1 MRLSPLFSAIAG
13 VFIACIAINSVAFE
27 GQKEGQ
33 KTVANQPPVAP
44 RSVNDW
50 LLRMHDASKQRSYI
64 GTFVVSVGADMS
76 SAKIWHVCDGE
87 LQMERVEALTG
98 VPRSIF
104 RRNNDVI
111 TFFPDQKVAR
121 TEQRESLGLFPN
133 FLKSNNTAIA
143 DFYALKVLDAERVAG
158 FETDVLQLA
167 AKDRFRYSYRIWT
180 ERKSGLVV
188 KLQTL
193 DATGRV
199 LEQAAFTEL
208 NIDAPVKMVRLAQMM
223 SNTAG
228 HKIEHIELSKTTAL
242 AQGWVLTQGVP
253 GFASVACYKRSVQS
267 AATPPGVPAGANA
280 GISAGS
286 NAVEADAGNT
296 TMQWIF
302 SDGLTTVSLFVETY
316 DRKRH
321 TQEGSMSLGATHT
334 LTKRM
339 HESWLTAVGEVPL
352 ATLKIFAQQLER
364 KK

>member
-1 MRLSPLFSAIAG
+1 MRYLPSFSAIAG

-27 GQKEGQ
+27 KQKEGQ
-33 KTVANQPPVAP
+33 KTTAHPPSVAA

-50 LLRMHDASKQRSYI
+50 LLRMHDASKQRAYI
-64 GTFVVSVGADMS
+64 GTFVVSIGADMS

-87 LQMERVEALTG
+87 LQMERVETLTG

-143 DFYALKVLDAERVAG
+143 DYYALKVLDAERVAG
-158 FETDVLQLA
+158 FEADVVQLA

-180 ERKSGLVV
+180 ERKTGLVV

-199 LEQAAFTEL
+199 LEQAAFSEL
-208 NIDAPVKMVRLAQMM
+208 NIDAPVKMERLAQMM
-223 SNTAG
+223 GNTAG

-242 AQGWVLTQGVP
+242 AQGWVLPQGVP
-253 GFASVACYKRSVQS
+253 GFASMACYKRSVQS
-267 AATPPGVPAGANA
+267 AATPPALPANSGT
-280 GISAGS
+280 GS
-286 NAVEADAGNT
+286 NTAEADAGG

-302 SDGLTTVSLFVETY
+302 SDGLATVSLFVETY

-321 TQEGSMSLGATHT
+321 TLEGSMSLGATHT

-339 HESWLTAVGEVPL
+339 NESWLTAVGEVPL

>member
-1 MRLSPLFSAIAG
+1 MRFLPSFSTLAG
-13 VFIACIAINSVAFE
+13 VFIAIIAINSIAYE
-27 GQKEGQ
+27 IPKEAKKNNQKSVTQ
-33 KTVANQPPVAP
+33 QAPVAA

-50 LLRMHDASKQRSYI
+50 LLRMHDASKQRAYI

-87 LQMERVEALTG
+87 LQMERVETLTG

-104 RRNNDVI
+104 RRNNDVV

-143 DFYALKVLDAERVAG
+143 DFYALKLLDTERVAG
-158 FETDVLQLA
+158 FEADVLQLA

-193 DATGRV
+193 DAAGRV

-208 NIDAPVKMVRLAQMM
+208 NIDAPVKMERLAQMM

-228 HKIEHIELSKTTAL
+228 HKIEHVELSKTTAL
-242 AQGWVLTQGVP
+242 AQGWVLQQGVP
-253 GFASVACYKRSVQS
+253 GFTSMACYKRTVQS
-267 AATPPGVPAGANA
+267 ASASPAVANATNATSTNANEAGA
-280 GISAGS
+280 
-286 NAVEADAGNT
+286 GN

-302 SDGLTTVSLFVETY
+302 SDGLATVSLFVEVY
-316 DRKRH
+316 DRNRH

-339 HESWLTAVGEVPL
+339 NESWLTAVGEVPL

>member
-1 MRLSPLFSAIAG
+1 MRFLPSFSALAG
-13 VFIACIAINSVAFE
+13 VFIAFIAINSVAFE
-27 GQKEGQ
+27 KQKEGQ
-33 KTVANQPPVAP
+33 KTVAHQPPVAV

-50 LLRMHDASKQRSYI
+50 LLRMHDASKQRAYI
-64 GTFVVSVGADMS
+64 GTFVVSIGADMS

-87 LQMERVEALTG
+87 LQMERVETLTG

-104 RRNNDVI
+104 RRNNDVV

-121 TEQRESLGLFPN
+121 MEQRESLGLFPN

-143 DFYALKVLDAERVAG
+143 DYYALKVLDAERVAG
-158 FETDVLQLA
+158 FETDVVQLA

-199 LEQAAFTEL
+199 LEQAAFSEL
-208 NIDAPVKMVRLAQMM
+208 NIDAPVKMERLAQMM

-228 HKIEHIELSKTTAL
+228 HKIEHVELSKTTAL
-242 AQGWVLTQGVP
+242 AQGWVLPQGVP
-253 GFASVACYKRSVQS
+253 GFASMACYKRSVQS
-267 AATPPGVPAGANA
+267 AATAPAIPAGAQA
-280 GISAGS
+280 GNSTGS
-286 NAVEADAGNT
+286 NTAEADAGS

-302 SDGLTTVSLFVETY
+302 SDGLATVSLFVETY

-339 HESWLTAVGEVPL
+339 NESWLTAVGEVPL

-364 KK
+364 RK

>member
-1 MRLSPLFSAIAG
+1 MRFLPSFSTVAG
-13 VFIACIAINSVAFE
+13 VFIACIAINSIAYE

-33 KTVANQPPVAP
+33 KPVAYQVP
-44 RSVNDW
+44 VATRTVNDW
-50 LLRMHDASKQRSYI
+50 LLRMHDASKQRAYI

-87 LQMERVEALTG
+87 SQMERVETLTG

-104 RRNNDVI
+104 RRNNEVV

-121 TEQRESLGLFPN
+121 MEQRESLGLFPN

-143 DFYALKVLDAERVAG
+143 DYYALKVLDAERVAG
-158 FETDVLQLA
+158 FEADVVQLA

-193 DATGRV
+193 DAMGRV
-199 LEQAAFTEL
+199 LEQAAFSEL
-208 NIDAPVKMVRLAQMM
+208 IIDAPVKMERLAQMM
-223 SNTAG
+223 GNTAG
-228 HKIEHIELSKTTAL
+228 HKIERIELSKTTAL
-242 AQGWVLTQGVP
+242 AQGWVLPQGVP
-253 GFASVACYKRSVQS
+253 GFTSMACYKRSVQS
-267 AATPPGVPAGANA
+267 AAAAPTTAGSNPGANA
-280 GISAGS
+280 M
-286 NAVEADAGNT
+286 EADAGN

-302 SDGLTTVSLFVETY
+302 SDGLATVSLFVEVY

-339 HESWLTAVGEVPL
+339 NESWLTAVGEVPL

>member
-1 MRLSPLFSAIAG
+1 MRFLPSFSTVAG
-13 VFIACIAINSVAFE
+13 VFIACIAINSIAYEVPKE
-27 GQKEGQ
+27 GQKDGQ
-33 KTVANQPPVAP
+33 KTVAHQAQVAT

-50 LLRMHDASKQRSYI
+50 LLRMHDASKQRAYI

-76 SAKIWHVCDGE
+76 SAKIWHVCEGE
-87 LQMERVEALTG
+87 LQMERVETLTG

-104 RRNNDVI
+104 RRNNDVV

-143 DFYALKVLDAERVAG
+143 DYYALKVLDAERVAG
-158 FETDVLQLA
+158 FEADVVQLA

-193 DATGRV
+193 DAAGRV
-199 LEQAAFTEL
+199 LEQAAFSEL
-208 NIDAPVKMVRLAQMM
+208 SIDAPVKMERLVQMM
-223 SNTAG
+223 GNTAG
-228 HKIEHIELSKTTAL
+228 HKIERIELSKTTAL
-242 AQGWVLTQGVP
+242 AQGWVLPQGVP
-253 GFASVACYKRSVQS
+253 GFASMACYKRSVQS
-267 AATPPGVPAGANA
+267 ASAAPLAVNAGNNTGAN
-280 GISAGS
+280 
-286 NAVEADAGNT
+286 VTETDAGN

-302 SDGLTTVSLFVETY
+302 SDGLATVSLFVEVY

-339 HESWLTAVGEVPL
+339 NESWLTAVGEVPL

>member
-1 MRLSPLFSAIAG
+1 MRFSPLFSTIAG
-13 VFIACIAINSVAFE
+13 VFIACIAINLLAYE
-27 GQKEGQ
+27 GQKEAQ
-33 KTVANQPPVAP
+33 KAVANQPPVAV
-44 RSVNDW
+44 RTVNDW
-50 LLRMHDASKQRSYI
+50 LLRMHDASKQRAYI

-87 LQMERVEALTG
+87 LQMERVETLTG

-111 TFFPDQKVAR
+111 TFFPEQKVAR

-143 DFYALKVLDAERVAG
+143 DYYALKVLDVDRVAG
-158 FETDVLQLA
+158 FETDVVQLA

-199 LEQAAFTEL
+199 LEQAAFSEL
-208 NIDAPVKMVRLAQMM
+208 SIDAPVKMDRLAQMM
-223 SNTAG
+223 GNTAG
-228 HKIEHIELSKTTAL
+228 HKIEHIGLIKTTAL

-253 GFASVACYKRSVQS
+253 GFASMACYKRSVQS
-267 AATPPGVPAGANA
+267 AAAPATVPAGS
-280 GISAGS
+280 SAGA

-296 TMQWIF
+296 MQWIF
-302 SDGLTTVSLFVETY
+302 SDGLATVSLFVEVY

-339 HESWLTAVGEVPL
+339 NESWLTAVGEVPL

>member
-1 MRLSPLFSAIAG
+1 MRFLPSFSAIVG
-13 VFIACIAINSVAFE
+13 VFIAYIAINSIANE
-27 GQKEGQ
+27 GPKEAQ
-33 KTVANQPPVAP
+33 KTMANQPVVAT

-50 LLRMHDASKQRSYI
+50 LLRMHDASKQRAYI

-87 LQMERVEALTG
+87 LQMERVETLTG

-133 FLKSNNTAIA
+133 FLKSNNTSIA

-158 FETDVLQLA
+158 FETDVLQLV

-208 NIDAPVKMVRLAQMM
+208 NIDAPVKMERLAQMM

-242 AQGWVLTQGVP
+242 AQGWVLSQGVP
-253 GFASVACYKRSVQS
+253 GFASMACYKRSVQS
-267 AATPPGVPAGANA
+267 ASAAPAVVNAGNNTGANA
-280 GISAGS
+280 A
-286 NAVEADAGNT
+286 EANPGN

-302 SDGLTTVSLFVETY
+302 SDGLATVSLFVEVY

-339 HESWLTAVGEVPL
+339 NESWLTAVGEVPL

>member
-1 MRLSPLFSAIAG
+1 MRLLPSFSTIAG
-13 VFIACIAINSVAFE
+13 VFIACIAINSIAYE
-27 GQKEGQ
+27 GQKEGHKEGQ
-33 KTVANQPPVAP
+33 KPVAHQAP
-44 RSVNDW
+44 VAARSVNDW
-50 LLRMHDASKQRSYI
+50 LLRMHEASKQRAYI

-87 LQMERVEALTG
+87 LQMERVETLTG

-133 FLKSNNTAIA
+133 FLKSNNTDIA
-143 DFYALKVLDAERVAG
+143 DYYALKVLDAERVAG
-158 FETDVLQLA
+158 FEADVVQLS
-167 AKDRFRYSYRIWT
+167 AKDSFRYSHRIWT

-199 LEQAAFTEL
+199 LEQAAFSEL
-208 NIDAPVKMVRLAQMM
+208 SIDAPVKMERLAQMM
-223 SNTAG
+223 GNTAG
-228 HKIEHIELSKTTAL
+228 HKIERIELSKTTAL
-242 AQGWVLTQGVP
+242 AQGWVLSQGVP
-253 GFASVACYKRSVQS
+253 GFASMACYKRSVQS
-267 AATPPGVPAGANA
+267 AATVPAAVNA
-280 GISAGS
+280 GNNSGV

-296 TMQWIF
+296 MQWIF
-302 SDGLTTVSLFVETY
+302 SDGLATVSLFVEVY

-339 HESWLTAVGEVPL
+339 NESWLTAVGEVPL

>member
-1 MRLSPLFSAIAG
+1 MRFLPSFSTLAG
-13 VFIACIAINSVAFE
+13 VFIALFAINSVAYE
-27 GQKEGQ
+27 GQKEVQ
-33 KTVANQPPVAP
+33 KTVANQPASAP

-87 LQMERVEALTG
+87 LQMERVETLTG

-104 RRNNDVI
+104 RRNNDVV

-143 DFYALKVLDAERVAG
+143 DYYALKVLDAERVAG
-158 FETDVLQLA
+158 FETDVVQLA

-193 DATGRV
+193 DAAGRV

-208 NIDAPVKMVRLAQMM
+208 NIDAPVKMERLAQMM
-223 SNTAG
+223 GNTTG

-242 AQGWVLTQGVP
+242 AQGWVLLQGVP
-253 GFASVACYKRSVQS
+253 GFSSMACYKRAVQS
-267 AATPPGVPAGANA
+267 AVTPTAMPAAA
-280 GISAGS
+280 HAGS
-286 NAVEADAGNT
+286 ITGSIALDADAGN

-302 SDGLTTVSLFVETY
+302 SDGLATVSLFVETY

-339 HESWLTAVGEVPL
+339 NESWLTAVGEVPL